1 MSLNKLESGPVTK
14 NCPQIRQHF
23 KFKTVRSVLFLSQ
36 IIFALI
42 FIGCEESDLT
52 SPCGVKNPI
61 KDIEWLSDLVET
73 AKNDT
78 TGEYIGNIWITTFE
92 TKDYIISD
100 MAMGAGGRIF
110 RCYNC
115 SGEIDNVSDYA
126 FFSTL
131 SDDDIVYSNVP

>member
-1 MSLNKLESGPVTK
+1 MGS
-14 NCPQIRQHF
+14 
-23 KFKTVRSVLFLSQ
+23 KFKSVRSVLFLSQ
-36 IIFALI
+36 IILVLI

-52 SPCGVKNPI
+52 RPCGVKNPI
-61 KDIEWLSDLVET
+61 KDIEWLSDLITT

-92 TKDYIISD
+92 NKDYIISD
-100 MAMGAGGRIF
+100 MAMGSGGRIY

-115 SGEIDNVSDYA
+115 SGEIDNVSDYE